1 MMSAVSFCAGIAIV
15 YFFAWTIAYHVSY
28 NSFLYSV
35 KINDDSRLSECNI
48 SNGDTLNLV
57 ILTPFD
63 VYVQGLNGKNRTVYV
78 DSEVS
83 GGANQ

>member
-1 MMSAVSFCAGIAIV
+1 M
-15 YFFAWTIAYHVSY
+15 
-28 NSFLYSV
+28 

-63 VYVQGLNGKNRTVYV
+63 VYVQGLDGKNRTVYV

-83 GGANQ
+83 GGTNQ

>member
-1 MMSAVSFCAGIAIV
+1 M
-15 YFFAWTIAYHVSY
+15 
-28 NSFLYSV
+28 
-35 KINDDSRLSECNI
+35 KINDDSRHSECNYKQ
-48 SNGDTLNLV
+48 LNLV

-63 VYVQGLNGKNRTVYV
+63 VYVQGLDGKNRTVYV

>member
-1 MMSAVSFCAGIAIV
+1 MYSVCGKLLQPCYS
-15 YFFAWTIAYHVSY
+15 YHVSI
-28 NSFLYSV
+28 LRSV
-35 KINDDSRLSECNI
+35 KINDDSRLSECKI
-48 SNGDTLNLV
+48 SHGDTLNLV